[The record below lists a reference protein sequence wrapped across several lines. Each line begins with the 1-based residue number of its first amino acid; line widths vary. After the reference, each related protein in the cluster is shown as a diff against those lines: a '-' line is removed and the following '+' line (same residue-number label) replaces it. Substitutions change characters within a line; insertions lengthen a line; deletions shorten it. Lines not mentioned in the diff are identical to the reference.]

1 MFFSHV
7 GLLYFLLSIA
17 DEEAKSWGNIDAF
30 DRVKRV
36 NKGIHSWYLGSRS
49 RKDWRSRPTWAT

>member
-1 MFFSHV
+1 MLIFLSLAPYVFLTCGAS
-7 GLLYFLLSIA
+7 LLPIVNA

-49 RKDWRSRPTWAT
+49 RKD